1 MASRKDKK
9 GRVLRKG
16 ESYNEA
22 KKKYLYTYNDS
33 SGKRRSVYSND
44 LAELREKE
52 EQLKRDQLDGID
64 TYVAGNADLNFLFD
78 RYIATKNELRVSTKA
93 NYITVY
99 DRYVRSEFGKKKIGS
114 IKYSDIL
121 FFYNH
126 LLNDLGLHI
135 GTVQYV
141 QRLIRPSLE
150 MAVRDNIIRANPA
163 NGVIQQLKKKTL
175 TGGAYVRHAL
185 TLEQQRAFL
194 SYLDETPEYN
204 KWKPLYTIMI
214 GTGMRIGEL
223 VGLRWDDIDLDART
237 IDINH
242 SLFYFAGVRNKTPNK
257 WVINLPKT
265 ESGVRTIPM
274 VDTVY
279 MAFIEER
286 SRQNEDDSSCLSVV
300 DDMSGFIFSNRFR
313 ELYVPEAVNRNLRR
327 IIENYNVMEEVRAA
341 KERREPVLL
350 PHFTCHHL
358 RHTFCARL
366 CEADVNIKVIQTIMG
381 HKDIQTTMDIYAEVT
396 GDKKKKS
403 LDEIFDQMK
412 LF

>member
-16 ESYNEA
+16 ESFNEA
-22 KKKYLYTYNDS
+22 KQRYLYTYTDS
-33 SGKRRSVYSND
+33 HGKRRSVYATD
-44 LAELREKE
+44 LVELRKKE
-52 EQLKRDQLDGID
+52 EQLKKDQLDGID

-78 RYIATKNELRVSTKA
+78 RYMTTKNELRVSTKS
-93 NYITVY
+93 NYYEVY
-99 DRYVRSEFGKKKIGS
+99 DRYVRDDFGKRKIGS

-126 LLNDLGLHI
+126 LMCDLDLHI

-150 MAVRDNIIRANPA
+150 MAVRDNIIRTNPA
-163 NGVIQQLKKKTL
+163 NGIIQQLKKLPVKKSS
-175 TGGAYVRHAL
+175 ARHAL

-204 KWKPLYTIMI
+204 KWKPLFTVMV
-214 GTGMRIGEL
+214 GTGMRVGEL
-223 VGLRWDDIDLDART
+223 VGLRWEDIDMDART

-242 SLFYFAGVRNKTPNK
+242 SLFYFAGRRNKEPNK
-257 WVINLPKT
+257 WVVNLPKT
-265 ESGVRTIPM
+265 ESGIRNIPM
-274 VDTVY
+274 VDTVHT
-279 MAFIEER
+279 AFLEEK
-286 SRQNEDDSSCLSVV
+286 SRQDEENTSCLSVV
-300 DDMSGFIFSNRFR
+300 EDMSGFIFCNRFR
-313 ELYVPEAVNRNLRR
+313 EVYVPESINRNLRR
-327 IIENYNVMEEVRAA
+327 VIENYNVSEEVRAV
-341 KERREPVLL
+341 KEKREAVLL
-350 PHFTCHHL
+350 PHFSCHHL

-366 CEADVNIKVIQTIMG
+366 CEADVNIKVIQSIMG

-403 LDEIFDQMK
+403 LDEIFNQMK

>member
-16 ESYNEA
+16 ESFNEA
-22 KKKYLYTYNDS
+22 KQRYLYTYTDS
-33 SGKRRSVYSND
+33 HGKRRSVYATD
-44 LAELREKE
+44 LVELRKKE
-52 EQLKRDQLDGID
+52 EQLKKDQLDGID

-78 RYIATKNELRVSTKA
+78 RYMTTKNELRVSTKS
-93 NYITVY
+93 NYYEVY
-99 DRYVRSEFGKKKIGS
+99 DRYVRDDFGKRKIGS

-126 LLNDLGLHI
+126 LMCDLDLHI

-150 MAVRDNIIRANPA
+150 MAVRDNIIRTNPA
-163 NGVIQQLKKKTL
+163 NGIIQQLKKFPVKKSS
-175 TGGAYVRHAL
+175 ARHAL
-185 TLEQQRAFL
+185 TLEQQRAVL

-204 KWKPLYTIMI
+204 KWKPLFTVMV
-214 GTGMRIGEL
+214 GTGMRVGEL
-223 VGLRWDDIDLDART
+223 VGLRWEDIDMDART

-242 SLFYFAGVRNKTPNK
+242 SLFYFAGRRNKEPNK
-257 WVINLPKT
+257 WVVNLPKT
-265 ESGVRTIPM
+265 ESGIRNIPM
-274 VDTVY
+274 VDTVHT
-279 MAFIEER
+279 AFMEEK
-286 SRQNEDDSSCLSVV
+286 SRQDEENTSCLSVV
-300 DDMSGFIFSNRFR
+300 EDMSGFIFCNRFR
-313 ELYVPEAVNRNLRR
+313 EVYVPESINRNLRR
-327 IIENYNVMEEVRAA
+327 VIENYNVSEEVRAV
-341 KERREPVLL
+341 KEKREAVLL
-350 PHFTCHHL
+350 PHFSCHHL

-366 CEADVNIKVIQTIMG
+366 CEADVNIKVIQSIMG

-403 LDEIFDQMK
+403 LDEIFNQMK

>member
-16 ESYNEA
+16 ESFNEA
-22 KKKYLYTYNDS
+22 KQRYLYTYTDS
-33 SGKRRSVYSND
+33 HGKRRSVYATD
-44 LAELREKE
+44 LVELRKKE
-52 EQLKRDQLDGID
+52 EQLKKDQLDGID

-78 RYIATKNELRVSTKA
+78 RYMTTKNELRVSTKS
-93 NYITVY
+93 NYYEVY
-99 DRYVRSEFGKKKIGS
+99 DRYVRDDFGKRKIGS

-126 LLNDLGLHI
+126 LMCDLDLHI

-150 MAVRDNIIRANPA
+150 MAVRDNIIRTNPA
-163 NGVIQQLKKKTL
+163 NGIIQQLKKFPVKKSS
-175 TGGAYVRHAL
+175 ARHAL

-204 KWKPLYTIMI
+204 KWKPLFTVMV
-214 GTGMRIGEL
+214 GTGMRVGEL
-223 VGLRWDDIDLDART
+223 VGLRWEDIDMDART

-242 SLFYFAGVRNKTPNK
+242 SLFYFAGRRNKEPNK
-257 WVINLPKT
+257 WVVNLPKT
-265 ESGVRTIPM
+265 ESGIRNIPM
-274 VDTVY
+274 VDTVHT
-279 MAFIEER
+279 AFLEEK
-286 SRQNEDDSSCLSVV
+286 SRQDEENTSCLSVV
-300 DDMSGFIFSNRFR
+300 EDMSGFIFCNRFR
-313 ELYVPEAVNRNLRR
+313 EVYVPESINRNLRR
-327 IIENYNVMEEVRAA
+327 VIENYNVSEEVRAV
-341 KERREPVLL
+341 KEKREAVLL
-350 PHFTCHHL
+350 PHFSCHHL

-366 CEADVNIKVIQTIMG
+366 CEADVNIKVIQSIMG

-403 LDEIFDQMK
+403 LDEIFNQMK